1 MSPSSY
7 FVSLQCLY
15 EVFIHGVEHKPI
27 IGGGFQQLPAM
38 NIYGLAGM
46 IARISDSNILVLINQ
61 FSDVGVVT
69 TKVMHQEDIIY
80 ILCMM
85 VYS

>member
-7 FVSLQCLY
+7 LVPLQCLY
-15 EVFIHGVEHKPI
+15 EVFIHGVEHEPI

-46 IARISDSNILVLINQ
+46 IAGIRDSNILVLIDQ
-61 FSDVGVVT
+61 LGDVGVVT
-69 TKVMHQEDIIY
+69 AKVMHQEDIIY
-80 ILCMM
+80 MLY
-85 VYS
+85 VWWYS